1 MYFLGIVLRA
11 PDHRWTGGPRPLL
24 TVSPYYSKKP
34 NVKLASMQR
43 HCAGLT
49 LDQRQI

>member
-11 PDHRWTGGPRPLL
+11 LDHRWTGGPRPLL
-24 TVSPYYSKKP
+24 TVSPYYSEEPKVKP
-34 NVKLASMQR
+34 ASTQR